1 MQRLCI
7 TSEERWAELE
17 LLGAMAASARGVAIL
32 LPRVRGVVCQRQR
45 ADAEPGEF
53 IWMVEN
59 LRWTVRF
66 PCVTLWSRG
75 GCWTAAEGT
84 GPTSDGT
91 PGFRSHDWD
100 LISLYRARWAYR
112 PVYVREPDT
121 QGTL

>member
-59 LRWTVRF
+59 LSVEMRDCALPLCDVVVATGGVGQQRRVPVLPRTV
-66 PCVTLWSRG
+66 PQGSAVMIGTSLVCTARG
-75 GCWTAAEGT
+75 GHT
-84 GPTSDGT
+84 G
-91 PGFRSHDWD
+91 
-100 LISLYRARWAYR
+100 LCM
-112 PVYVREPDT
+112 
-121 QGTL
+121 

>member
-53 IWMVEN
+53 IWMVEMDCA
-59 LRWTVRF
+59 LPLCDVVVAR
-66 PCVTLWSRG
+66 

-91 PGFRSHDWD
+91 PGFPRSHDWD
-100 LISLYRARWAYR
+100 LIRLYRARWAYR
-112 PVYVREPDT
+112 PVYVRGRDT
-121 QGTL
+121 QVTL